1 MSRKEKTTNY
11 GTVATAIGNL
21 QSQGVQIALPDIN
34 LSGLGFKPD
43 EKNDRIIYG
52 LKGIMRISNEVAK
65 LIIENRPYKNL
76 QDFYERMVLTK
87 REVTLATGKTQNKSL
102 VTEGQTIMLIK
113 AGAFDEIEKRPREEI
128 LETFLKMINPPKKK
142 FDSRAIN
149 QIIKMGIVP
158 SNLSNEIRFYNFRKY
173 LMGNDFKQDK
183 KTKSLKWYS
192 ISNGNQTTNDYATNF
207 FNEHFS
213 IEMTEDKDYYLDENG
228 IVYVALGTNRKG
240 SFDFVYKQKVQPL
253 MEWIQSEECLELY
266 NDTVFNEIKSIHMN
280 GSISRWEMESVNYYY
295 SGHELL
301 AADLDRYDVV
311 DFYQLPVE
319 PVIVGFN
326 KYKGNNYPKFKLSR
340 ICGTV
345 LDKSKDKHLVSILT
359 PTGVVQV
366 KYHSGQ
372 YSFWDRTISEIND
385 DGEKRV
391 VEESFFKRGNILLI
405 TGFRRFDQFIP
416 RRYKDSIYQH
426 STALVERINE
436 DGSLVLKT
444 DRVQID

>member
-21 QSQGVQIALPDIN
+21 QSQGIKIALPDIN

-43 EKNDRIIYG
+43 EENDRIIYG
-52 LKGIMRISNEVAK
+52 LKGIMRISTDVAK
-65 LIIENRPYKNL
+65 LIIENRPYKSL

-87 REVTLATGKTQNKSL
+87 REVILATGKIQNKSL

-113 AGAFDEIEKRPREEI
+113 AGAFDSIEKRPREEI
-128 LETFLKMINPPKKK
+128 LESFLRMTNPPKKQI
-142 FDSRAIN
+142 DSRSID
-149 QIIKMGIVP
+149 QIIQMGIVP
-158 SNLSNEIRFYNFRKY
+158 SNLNNEIRFYNFRKY
-173 LMGNDFKQDK
+173 LIGNKFIQDQ
-183 KTKSLKWYS
+183 KSKSIKWYS
-192 ISNGNQTTNDYATNF
+192 ISNGNQAMNDYATHF

-213 IEMTEDKDYYLDENG
+213 SEMTEDKDYYFDENG
-228 IVYVALGTNRKG
+228 IVYIALGSNRKG
-240 SFDFVYKQKVQPL
+240 SFDYVYKQKLQPL
-253 MEWIQSEECLELY
+253 IKWIQSDECLELY
-266 NDTVFNEIKSIHMN
+266 NNQVFNEIKTIHMD

-301 AADLDRYDVV
+301 AADMDRYEIV
-311 DFYQLPVE
+311 DFYQLPEE
-319 PVIVGFN
+319 PVVVGFN
-326 KYKGNNYPKFKLSR
+326 TYKGNDYPKFKLSR

-345 LDKSKDKHLVSILT
+345 LDKDKNKHLVSILT

-372 YSFWDRTISEIND
+372 YSHWDRTISEID
-385 DGEKRV
+385 EDGKKRV

-416 RRYKDSIYQH
+416 RRYKDSVYQH
-426 STALVERINE
+426 STALVEQIND
-436 DGSLVLKT
+436 DGSLLLKT
-444 DRVQID
+444 ERVQID